1 MSHGPVFVFS
11 YGGRNEDKQICQ
23 KYSPQAM
30 TDCSCTSRPESW
42 YRWYRWYRRY
52 RTNHIWLDKMRL
64 RRKICDTVAVT
75 GEVYLHQHIG
85 LGRAEQAVH
94 SVSCLYSTVKCKHL
108 QLFVI
113 QTGANSMWRIM
124 SGFVISHGRRTKLC
138 MEQASPVKN
147 CVLCIR
153 VYM

>member
-1 MSHGPVFVFS
+1 MTIKV
-11 YGGRNEDKQICQ
+11 
-23 KYSPQAM
+23 SPNL
-30 TDCSCTSRPESW
+30 
-42 YRWYRWYRRY
+42 
-52 RTNHIWLDKMRL
+52 TNIGET
-64 RRKICDTVAVT
+64 KICDTVAVT

-124 SGFVISHGRRTKLC
+124 SGFVISHGLTPDAPQNYVWNRLRLLKSLINNFIMLFVC
-138 MEQASPVKN
+138 
-147 CVLCIR
+147 
-153 VYM
+153 